1 MVGMGIPPP
10 WWLPSL
16 DRQNTGGTV
25 EMNGEEEVE
34 PEIAAETSN
43 DP

>member
-1 MVGMGIPPP
+1 M
-10 WWLPSL
+10 
-16 DRQNTGGTV
+16 DRQSTGGTV
-25 EMNGEEEVE
+25 EMKGEEEEVE